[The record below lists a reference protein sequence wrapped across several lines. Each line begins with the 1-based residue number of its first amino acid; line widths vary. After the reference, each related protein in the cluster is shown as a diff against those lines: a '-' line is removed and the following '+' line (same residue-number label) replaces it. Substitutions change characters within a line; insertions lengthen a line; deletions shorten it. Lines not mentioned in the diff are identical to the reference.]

1 MTVLPLPSRRLV
13 ARHHM
18 LLVSP
23 DEFREVVTSRAE
35 LRPCEFGLAPTA
47 PTRSGVQSAS
57 AQSTVP
63 RRHSVLLADDEV
75 DALERARAK
84 FAFSRATAAI
94 ADASHRPRGAAR
106 DADSS
111 FGCGSVTTLRHRV
124 RELYES
130 TRGSPQGWEAG
141 LRGADAHC

>member
-1 MTVLPLPSRRLV
+1 
-13 ARHHM
+13 
-18 LLVSP
+18 
-23 DEFREVVTSRAE
+23 
-35 LRPCEFGLAPTA
+35 
-47 PTRSGVQSAS
+47 
-57 AQSTVP
+57 
-63 RRHSVLLADDEV
+63 VLLADDEV